1 MQNKKLA
8 KKFQYIDE
16 DEDGDDDGGNDN
28 LEPVVHVMGV
38 SAWPGHADTMVTI
51 LNWKVGLR
59 W

>member
-1 MQNKKLA
+1 MTKKYG
-8 KKFQYIDE
+8 KNND
-16 DEDGDDDGGNDN
+16 DDGDEDGGNDN
-28 LEPVVHVMGV
+28 WESVVHVMGV